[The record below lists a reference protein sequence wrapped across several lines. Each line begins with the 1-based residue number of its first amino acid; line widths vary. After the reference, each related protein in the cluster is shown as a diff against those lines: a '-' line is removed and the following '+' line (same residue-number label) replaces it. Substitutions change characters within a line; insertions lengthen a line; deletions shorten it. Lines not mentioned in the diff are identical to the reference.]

1 MAQNESTEQLDEL
14 LKELPSEKKEI
25 ILGLI
30 ERDPMTKLYRK
41 DAFESR
47 LENLIYKADR
57 GKQDVTVLL
66 IDFDG
71 FKQYNDAHGHLP
83 TNEVLKEIVDDIKI
97 NLRKEEKDNM
107 GRFGGDEFMV
117 YLDDSD
123 ISAGY
128 AVAERI
134 RNSVQQKFK
143 DKYGITLSIGVASYE
158 SSRNDSRP
166 NKEKTL
172 DLIDKADKAM
182 YLVKQEGKNGV
193 EPYNPKDHST
203 NS

>member
-1 MAQNESTEQLDEL
+1 MIESDTKDQLDEL
-14 LKELPSEKKEI
+14 LQELPSEKKEI
-25 ILGLI
+25 VRGLI
-30 ERDPMTKLYRK
+30 ERDPMTRLYRK

-47 LENLIYKADR
+47 LENLVYKADR
-57 GKQDVTVLL
+57 SKQPVTVLL
-66 IDFDG
+66 IDFDH
-71 FKQYNDAHGHLP
+71 FKQYNDTHGHLP

-97 NLRKEEKDNM
+97 NLRKEEKDNV

-134 RNSVQQKFK
+134 RKSVQQKFK

-158 SSRNDSRP
+158 ASGKDSRSS
-166 NKEKTL
+166 KEKTL

-193 EPYNPKDHST
+193 EPYNPKIQPKD
-203 NS
+203 